1 MNIKKWKDSPGI
13 QGTKEKLETRLE
25 DQKLRGILTWIFE
38 IASGSGV
45 CWPGW
50 ESLCFSQ

>member
-38 IASGSGV
+38 IAVALVLSLRSSMS
-45 CWPGW
+45 
-50 ESLCFSQ
+50 ES